1 MKFRKLTHLQFIALG
16 FAVMILLG
24 TMLLA
29 LPVSSQSGEPTSL
42 LTSMFTAVS
51 ASCVTGLVLVD
62 TATHWSLFGQIVI
75 ITLIQIGGL
84 GFMTIATL
92 LFSFVRKNLSLRS
105 RAIMAESINTTHIAG
120 LKKLTRKII
129 IGTLIFEGI
138 GAVLLSIRF
147 IPQFGVAKGIYYS
160 VFHSVSAFCNAGF
173 DLMGIKEP
181 FCSFVDYSD
190 DALVNIT
197 LMLLITVGGIG
208 FLVWDDIYTNKHH
221 FKRYHLHTKIV
232 LTVSFILTF
241 GGAFLFWLLEKD
253 LSLSGLSV
261 KEQILVSL
269 FSSVTVRTAGFN
281 TVDLSGLSDA
291 SILFLSGLMFIGGS
305 SGSTA
310 GGIKTTTI
318 AVIVI
323 FLFYGLRSKRRPQLF
338 GRALEENSVK
348 KASSVMF
355 FNFILAFSALVAI
368 CALQDF
374 NIRDVIFETFSAMG
388 TVGMSTG
395 ITRELTTVSKCIIMF
410 LMYCGRVGSTSF
422 ALALL
427 EKKVDPPV
435 LCPVENIT
443 IG

>member
-92 LFSFVRKNLSLRS
+92 LFSFVRKNLGLRS

-160 VFHSVSAFCNAGF
+160 VFHAISAFCNAGF

-181 FCSFVDYSD
+181 FCSFVDYAD

-281 TVDLSGLSDA
+281 TVELSGLSDA
-291 SILFLSGLMFIGGS
+291 SVLFLSGLMFIGGS

-355 FNFILAFSALVAI
+355 FNFILVFSALVAI

>member
-1 MKFRKLTHLQFIALG
+1 MKIRKLTHLQFIALG
-16 FAVMILLG
+16 FAVMIVLG
-24 TMLLA
+24 TVLLS
-29 LPVSSQSGEPTSL
+29 LPVASQSGEATPV

-92 LFSFVRKNLSLRS
+92 LFSFVRKNLGLRS

-129 IGTLIFEGI
+129 IGTLIFEGT
-138 GAVLLSIRF
+138 GAVLLAIRF
-147 IPQFGVAKGIYYS
+147 IPQFGILKGLYYS
-160 VFHSVSAFCNAGF
+160 VFHAISAFCNAGF
-173 DLMGIKEP
+173 DLMGVKAP
-181 FCSFVDYSD
+181 FCSLVDYSD
-190 DALVNIT
+190 DVLVNIT
-197 LMLLITVGGIG
+197 LILLITIGGIG

-221 FKRYHLHTKIV
+221 FKRYQLHTKIV

-241 GGAFLFWLLEKD
+241 GGAFLFWMFEKD
-253 LSLSGLSV
+253 LSLSGLSA
-261 KEQILVSL
+261 KEQVLSSL

-281 TVDLSGLSDA
+281 TVELGALSDA
-291 SILFLSGLMFIGGS
+291 TILFLSGLMFIGGS

-338 GRALEENSVK
+338 GRALEENSVR

-355 FNFILAFSALVAI
+355 FNFILAFCSLIII

-374 NIRDVIFETFSAMG
+374 NVRDVVFETFSAMG

-395 ITRELTTVSKCIIMF
+395 ITRDLTTASKCIIMF
-410 LMYCGRVGSTSF
+410 LMYCGRVGSISF

>member
-1 MKFRKLTHLQFIALG
+1 MKIRKLTHLQFIALG
-16 FAVMILLG
+16 FAVMILIG
-24 TMLLA
+24 TVLLS
-29 LPVSSQSGEPTSL
+29 LPFSSQSGEPTSV
-42 LTSMFTAVS
+42 LTSMFTVVS

-92 LFSFVRKNLSLRS
+92 LFSFVRKNLGLRS
-105 RAIMAESINTTHIAG
+105 RAIMAESINTSHIAG

-129 IGTLIFEGI
+129 IGTLIFEGS

-147 IPQFGVAKGIYYS
+147 IPQFGFVKGIYYS
-160 VFHSVSAFCNAGF
+160 VFHAISAFCNAGF

-181 FCSFVDYSD
+181 FCSLVDYSD
-190 DALVNIT
+190 DLLINIT
-197 LMLLITVGGIG
+197 LMLLITIGGIG

-232 LTVSFILTF
+232 LSVSFILTF
-241 GGAFLFWLLEKD
+241 GGALLFWLFEKD

-261 KEQILVSL
+261 KEQILASL

-291 SILFLSGLMFIGGS
+291 TVLFLSGLMFIGGS

-338 GRALEENSVK
+338 GRALEENSVR

-355 FNFILAFSALVAI
+355 FNFILAFSALIAI

-374 NIRDVIFETFSAMG
+374 ELRDVVFETFSAMG

-395 ITRELTTVSKCIIMF
+395 ITRDLSTVSKCIIMF